1 MRFKARF
8 TSHRGL
14 LELPANN
21 LRYPGGSSHWLR
33 LPLKLE
39 EQQWVESV
47 ILECEESRIQPG
59 QTTIVICTTYEEGE
73 LHEYIKVGSRLFLW
87 EGQPSADL
95 EVLDVLEQKAC
106 WGDMTLE

>member
-1 MRFKARF
+1 MARF

-33 LPLKLE
+33 APLKLE
-39 EQQWVESV
+39 GEPWAESV
-47 ILECEESRIQPG
+47 VLECEESRILRG
-59 QTTIVICTTYEEGE
+59 QTTIVICTTYEGGE
-73 LHEYIKVGSRLFLW
+73 LHEYIDVGSRLFLW

-95 EVLDVLEQKAC
+95 EVLDILEQEAC
-106 WGDMTLE
+106 WSDMTLE